1 MKAELED
8 LHNYIKRVDK
18 KSSEI
23 IKEVKSN
30 ASGGLSDSFVDEKIE
45 EKVEVIF
52 ERHQKDI
59 NRVVAELKQMVKDFA
74 RDQTPIERRSN

>member
-23 IKEVKSN
+23 IKEFKNN
-30 ASGGLSDSFVDEKIE
+30 AGGELNDSMIDEKIE
-45 EKVEVIF
+45 EKVEIIF
-52 ERHQKDI
+52 EKHQKDI
-59 NRVVAELKQMVKDFA
+59 NRVVADLKQMVKDFA
-74 RDQTPIERRSN
+74 RDQTPI